1 MTVKFSYPII
11 PLGINPS
18 IETGST
24 RGPCVDPIPILGLIP
39 DGIIGYENITVVSDP
54 HSNLE

>member
-18 IETGST
+18 IGIGST
-24 RGPCVDPIPILGLIP
+24 RGPCVDPIPILRAENNGRSP
-39 DGIIGYENITVVSDP
+39 DNVRPD
-54 HSNLE
+54 